1 MENTDVTYFCLFSP
15 TGRQNV
21 RDYVLT
27 SLLTVLSIPH
37 FSTELVADS
46 LARPLDPVGDIIA
59 AVVEASVVAC
69 GGYMDFMDL
78 CFAKI
83 KQSQYFP
90 IYNEWPNSISKT
102 TISYSK
108 F

>member
-21 RDYVLT
+21 RDYVLK

-37 FSTELVADS
+37 FSTGLVADS

-78 CFAKI
+78 CCKD
-83 KQSQYFP
+83 
-90 IYNEWPNSISKT
+90 KT
-102 TISYSK
+102 VTVLSNLR
-108 F
+108 